1 MTDIDTRIRGA
12 LDADDEAFL
21 AALDPEAWIAATS
34 TWCPASGCAPV

>member
-21 AALDPEAWIAATS
+21 AALAPDRGMFQAWRSPMPS
-34 TWCPASGCAPV
+34 TAR